1 MNKAPSEPIRTFG
14 SRCCPEPGERLFSA
28 AQAENA
34 ARSLELLAHPIRLT
48 LLGILCRQAGEV
60 CVCDLE
66 AAVPVKQPTVS
77 HHLRLLREAGLVQV
91 ERRGQWAHYRIDA
104 EAVASLSLGVEDVL
118 SALRPKRTRKER
130 RA

>member
-1 MNKAPSEPIRTFG
+1 MNTMRRFG
-14 SRCCPEPGERLFSA
+14 SRCCPAPGERPLSA
-28 AQAENA
+28 AQADRA
-34 ARSLELLAHPIRLT
+34 ARNLELLAHPIRLT
-48 LLGILCRQAGEV
+48 LLGILCRRGGEV

-77 HHLRLLREAGLVQV
+77 HHLRILREAGLVEA

-104 EAVASLSLGVEDVL
+104 DAMAMLSSRIEDVL
-118 SALRPKRTRKER
+118 DALRPRAAKKER